1 MFEPYTALRTK
12 GVYRLLIL
20 DGHRSHITPEF
31 DLFCTEHKIITLCMP
46 SHSSH
51 LLQLLDVSCF
61 ATLKR
66 AYGRQIEQLMRSGV
80 NHIDKADFL
89 TAYNRARTESMTPA
103 IARSGFAATG
113 LVPFNPDRVLSKLN
127 IQIRTPTPPLVPILP
142 QQWVPETPQYPE
154 AVDLQAKSIK
164 ESLQRRMYP
173 EIPSSPTESAFKQL
187 VKGAKQAMYYGVILA
202 EENRQLR
209 AENTRQKRK
218 RAIRRSYVQSGG
230 VLTVQEG
237 IELVE
242 RAENRPVEEEVEPRT
257 QPQLRALARCSI
269 CRATEHN
276 ARTCPART

>member
-1 MFEPYTALRTK
+1 M
-12 GVYRLLIL
+12 
-20 DGHRSHITPEF
+20 
-31 DLFCTEHKIITLCMP
+31 
-46 SHSSH
+46 
-51 LLQLLDVSCF
+51 
-61 ATLKR
+61 
-66 AYGRQIEQLMRSGV
+66 YGYQIQQLMRNGV

-89 TAYNRARTESMTPA
+89 TVYNRARTESITPA
-103 IARSGFAATG
+103 IIRSGFAATG
-113 LVPFNPDRVLSKLN
+113 LVPFNPERVLSKLN

-142 QQWVPETPQYPE
+142 QQWIPETPQHPE

-173 EIPSSPTESAFKQL
+173 EIPSSPTESAFEQL
-187 VKGAKQAMYYGVILA
+187 VKEAKQAMYYSAILA

-209 AENTRQKRK
+209 AENARQKKK
-218 RAIRRSYVQSGG
+218 RATRRSFIQSGG

-242 RAENRPVEEEVEPRT
+242 IAENRPVEEVEPRT
-257 QPQLRALARCSI
+257 QPQLRALAKCSI